1 MPLSHR
7 GRGSTTTTQLW
18 LPHQRRSR
26 KGCSGFKMLQ
36 RVWSQ
41 RPGNTSV
48 VCRGWCMMICTGWVF
63 LSGCSTSLLS
73 QSIVVSDIGLQRIS
87 PTTVC
92 QFPQFPVVT
101 ICDLP
106 DVINCLFHVFTAAPS
121 GLGLSLSPDPQFG
134 THCLM
139 ICVIQ
144 LWTLYNFGGTWRGT
158 CWSNIRSVSALA
170 VFTAQCTLVQMRG
183 LGIACRPSVR
193 PSVTLVDC
201 DHISWK
207 SWKLIARTISP
218 TPSLFVANRR
228 STYSQGNMGKFWG
241 D

>member
-106 DVINCLFHVFTAAPS
+106 DVINIVGSTCSAQHLRDSDFFSRRAHSFELTAWWSAWSNCELCKISAGPERRTC
-121 GLGLSLSPDPQFG
+121 SPD
-134 THCLM
+134 
-139 ICVIQ
+139 
-144 LWTLYNFGGTWRGT
+144 
-158 CWSNIRSVSALA
+158 IRRVSALGIFYVMRFTNRHLRIYLLTMIKRFYRAMHFSACA
-170 VFTAQCTLVQMRG
+170 VLVSHVV
-183 LGIACRPSVR
+183 RPSVR
-193 PSVTLVDC
+193 LWHWWIVIT
-201 DHISWK
+201 
-207 SWKLIARTISP
+207 
-218 TPSLFVANRR
+218 
-228 STYSQGNMGKFWG
+228 
-241 D
+241 